1 MFQYVLILSRIQ
13 KNANF
18 HSEIYKQISTFE
30 IYKYYIIV
38 YWKKYVD
45 FYSKLYFNY
54 IVYKLMKAL
63 LRDEIEVNKFAQ
75 EIKLQPFKVK
85 QIFFEIFKNQNIEI
99 DQMTTLSK
107 DLREEL
113 KTKFDPL
120 SIKMKDM
127 VEDWQTTKFA
137 FETHDWKIIESV
149 IIYHRQKEQHVKDN
163 KAKLNRITLCISS
176 QVWCPMW
183 CSFCVTGKLWFTRNL
198 TRDEIISQILYANN
212 YIKNKFGKKED
223 WTLFGVRNVVF
234 MWMWEPL
241 ANYDNVKKSIEIML
255 AQDRLSLG
263 RRHITISTVWVVKWI
278 QRMIDDE
285 LTVKLAISLHA
296 PNQKLREEIIPVA
309 KWTELGDLMK
319 VIKDYIKATDNRIFY
334 EYIMIKDLTDKPE
347 LAMELSKLV
356 KWQLS
361 HINLIPY
368 NENPA
373 MKYFHESP
381 EWNIRK
387 FKEILEKEWVTV
399 TIRDSMWREA
409 KGACGQLG
417 WEKVSSDNE

>member
-1 MFQYVLILSRIQ
+1 
-13 KNANF
+13 
-18 HSEIYKQISTFE
+18 
-30 IYKYYIIV
+30 
-38 YWKKYVD
+38 
-45 FYSKLYFNY
+45 
-54 IVYKLMKAL
+54 MKAL

-127 VEDWQTTKFA
+127 VEDGQTTKFA
-137 FETHDWKIIESV
+137 FETHDGKIIESV

-176 QVWCPMW
+176 QVGCPMG
-183 CSFCVTGKLWFTRNL
+183 CSFCVTGKLGFTRNL

-223 WTLFGVRNVVF
+223 GTLFGVRNVVF
-234 MWMWEPL
+234 MGMGEPL

-263 RRHITISTVWVVKWI
+263 RRHITISTVGVVKGI

-309 KWTELGDLMK
+309 KGTELGDLMK

-356 KWQLS
+356 KGQLS

-381 EWNIRK
+381 EGNIRK
-387 FKEILEKEWVTV
+387 FKEILEKEGVTV
-399 TIRDSMWREA
+399 TIRDSMGREA

>member
-1 MFQYVLILSRIQ
+1 MSLFNFINIYIL
-13 KNANF
+13 
-18 HSEIYKQISTFE
+18 KQI
-30 IYKYYIIV
+30 
-38 YWKKYVD
+38 
-45 FYSKLYFNY
+45 
-54 IVYKLMKAL
+54 
-63 LRDEIEVNKFAQ
+63 LRDESQIGIFAK
-75 EIKLQPFKVK
+75 EIKLQPFKLK
-85 QIFFEIFKNQNIEI
+85 QIFFEIFKNQNIDI

-113 KTKFDPL
+113 KSRFEPI
-120 SIKMKDM
+120 SIKLEN
-127 VEDWQTTKFA
+127 VIEDQQTTKFA
-137 FETHDWKIIESV
+137 FKTNDGRIIESV

-163 KAKLNRITLCISS
+163 KPKLNRITLCISS

-183 CSFCVTGKLWFTRNL
+183 CAFCVTGKLGFTRNL

-241 ANYDNVKKSIEIML
+241 ANYDNVKRAVETML

-263 RRHITISTVWVVKWI
+263 RRHITISTVWVVKGI
-278 QRMIDDE
+278 QRMIDDG

-309 KWTELGDLMK
+309 KGTELNDLMN
-319 VIKDYIKATDNRIFY
+319 VIEKYIKATDNRIFY

-347 LAMELSKLV
+347 LAMELSRLLR
-356 KWQLS
+356 WQLA
-361 HINLIPY
+361 HVNLIPY

-373 MKYFHESP
+373 MKHFHESP

-387 FKEILEKEWVTV
+387 FKDILEREWITV

-417 WEKVSSDNE
+417 WEKVNSDNEEE